1 MNDADNRFRPWL
13 TGCVD
18 WMTTERYPIKVRE
31 DSKGQM
37 GWGWL

>member
-1 MNDADNRFRPWL
+1 MNTENYFRPWF

-18 WMTTERYPIKVRE
+18 WAAVERYPIKVRE

-37 GWGWL
+37 GWGWM